1 MWKQVEKIRDRV
13 IPPWIP
19 LWNQGVEFPL
29 ALPPRVGRHVRPW
42 VGFGTAAWGARVPRV
57 RGRVN
62 NQPHGANHMMTSM
75 EILERVDT
83 IMKIA
88 SRRSDRETRRDEI
101 LHEIQNHAWNEGY
114 FEGKDSVIN
123 RIKET
128 IEEIE

>member
-1 MWKQVEKIRDRV
+1 
-13 IPPWIP
+13 
-19 LWNQGVEFPL
+19 
-29 ALPPRVGRHVRPW
+29 
-42 VGFGTAAWGARVPRV
+42 
-57 RGRVN
+57 
-62 NQPHGANHMMTSM
+62 MMTSM

-88 SRRSDRETRRDEI
+88 SRRNDRETRRDEIDEI
-101 LHEIQNHAWNEGY
+101 LHEIQNHAWNEAY